1 VAVIWPLSRRNPPI
15 RKVAAPGAIQA
26 RFKVEHAG
34 FSLDVELH
42 LPGRGVSALFGHSG
56 SGKTSCLRCF
66 AGLDQPSAGYLQVNG
81 ELWQDSAQGIFVP
94 AHQRAVG
101 YVFQDANL
109 FAHLTV
115 LRNLEYGLKRIPA
128 AQRRIA
134 LEQAVELLGI
144 AHLLERLPGKLSG
157 GEQQRVGIAR
167 ALLTS
172 PRLLLL
178 DEPLAS
184 LDLKRKQE
192 VLPYL
197 ERLHQ
202 ELEIPIVYVSHSP
215 DEVARLADHL
225 VLLEEGRVTA
235 SGPLKETLLRADLP
249 FVREDDAEAVL
260 DGLVSAHDQAYGLLS
275 LQLPG
280 TAINLQ
286 LPHGPLPLGKSVR
299 IKIKARDVTLSLQQA
314 EHSSVLNQLP
324 GRVLDWIGDSKQAHV
339 LVRVQVGGEQMLAR
353 ITRYSFARLNIQPE
367 QLLWVQVKS
376 VSLLATG

>member
-1 VAVIWPLSRRNPPI
+1 MIWPFSRR
-15 RKVAAPGAIQA
+15 RAAAQRVSAPGTIQA

-34 FSLDVELH
+34 FNLDVELN
-42 LPGRGVSALFGHSG
+42 LPGQGVSALFGHSG

-81 ELWQDSAQGIFVP
+81 ELWQDSAQGIFLP

-101 YVFQDANL
+101 YVFQDTNL

-115 LRNLEYGLKRIPA
+115 RRNLQYGLRRIPA
-128 AQRRIA
+128 SERRIA
-134 LEQAVELLGI
+134 LEQAVALLGI
-144 AHLLERLPGKLSG
+144 EHLLERLPDKLSG

-178 DEPLAS
+178 DEPLAA

-197 ERLHQ
+197 ERLHR
-202 ELEIPIVYVSHSP
+202 ELAIPIIYVSHSP

-225 VLLEEGRVTA
+225 VLLEAGHVSA

-249 FVREDDAEAVL
+249 LVFEDDAEAVV
-260 DGLVSAHDQAYGLLS
+260 DGVVTAHDHAYGLLC
-275 LQLPG
+275 LQLAG
-280 TAINLQ
+280 SQIDLR
-286 LPHGPLPLGKSVR
+286 LPHGPLPLGQSVR
-299 IKIKARDVTLSLQQA
+299 IKIKARDVSLSLQQA
-314 EHSSVLNQLP
+314 EGSSVLNLLP
-324 GRVLDWIGDSKQAHV
+324 AQVLNWINIAEQAHV
-339 LVRVQVGGEQMLAR
+339 LVRVQVGSEQLIAR
-353 ITRYSFARLNIQPE
+353 ITRYSFDKLGIYAQQP
-367 QLLWVQVKS
+367 LWVQVKS
-376 VSLLATG
+376 VSLLAPG

>member
-1 VAVIWPLSRRNPPI
+1 MIWPLARRNPAI
-15 RKVAAPGAIQA
+15 RTVAGAGEIQA

-34 FSLDVELH
+34 FTLDVELN

-81 ELWQDSAQGIFVP
+81 ELLQDSAQGVFVP

-115 LRNLEYGLKRIPA
+115 RGNLQYGLKRIPA

-134 LEQAVELLGI
+134 LDQAVELLGI
-144 AHLLERLPGKLSG
+144 EHLLERLPGKLSG

-202 ELEIPIVYVSHSP
+202 ELETPIVYVSHSP

-225 VLLEEGRVTA
+225 VLLEDGKVSA

-249 FVREDDAEAVL
+249 FVFEDDAEAVV
-260 DGLVSAHDQAYGLLS
+260 DGVVTAHDHAYGLLY
-275 LQLPG
+275 LQLPDSQ
-280 TAINLQ
+280 INLR
-286 LPHGPLPLGKSVR
+286 LPHGPLPLGQSVR
-299 IKIKARDVTLSLQQA
+299 IKVKARDVSLSLQQA
-314 EHSSVLNQLP
+314 EDSSVLNLLP
-324 GRVLDWIGDSKQAHV
+324 ARVVDWINVAEQAHV
-339 LVRVQVGGEQMLAR
+339 LVRVQVGGEQLIAR
-353 ITRYSFARLNIQPE
+353 ITRYSFDRLQIQCE
-367 QLLWVQVKS
+367 QLLWAQVKS
-376 VSLLATG
+376 VSLLSTH

>member
-1 VAVIWPLSRRNPPI
+1 MIWPLARRNPAI
-15 RKVAAPGAIQA
+15 RTVAGAGEIQA
-26 RFKVEHAG
+26 RFKVEHPG
-34 FSLDVELH
+34 FTLDVQLN

-66 AGLDQPSAGYLQVNG
+66 AGLDQPSVGCLQVNG

-115 LRNLEYGLKRIPA
+115 RRNLQYGLQRIPA

-144 AHLLERLPGKLSG
+144 EHLLERLPDKLSG

-225 VLLEEGRVTA
+225 VLLEDGQVSA

-249 FVREDDAEAVL
+249 FVFEDDAEAVV
-260 DGLVSAHDQAYGLLS
+260 DGVVTAHDQAYGLLY
-275 LQLPG
+275 LQLPDSQ
-280 TAINLQ
+280 INLR
-286 LPHGPLPLGKSVR
+286 LPHGSLPLGQSVR
-299 IKIKARDVTLSLQQA
+299 IKVKARDVSLSLQQA
-314 EHSSVLNQLP
+314 EDSSVLNLLP
-324 GRVLDWIGDSKQAHV
+324 ARVLDWIKVAEQAHV
-339 LVRVQVGGEQMLAR
+339 LVRVQVGGEQLIAR
-353 ITRYSFARLNIQPE
+353 ITRYSFDRLQIQRE
-367 QLLWVQVKS
+367 QLLWAQVKS
-376 VSLLATG
+376 VSLLSTH